1 VEYYTNRTGCVVIKA
16 YSPKFLAASWIID
29 WKKSAVAYSI
39 GYFVAVLR
47 PNIRFK
53 GKKDTSNHESK
64 Y

>member
-1 VEYYTNRTGCVVIKA
+1 MKA